1 MSMPSDGALPVSEDA
16 LLGGRV
22 RLRQPVDGA
31 RASIDPVFLAAAV
44 PVEAGELVLDI
55 GCGTGAAM
63 LCVAAREPQCR
74 VVGLERQRDLVR
86 IAGDNLIL
94 NGMATRVSVMVGDLL
109 QPPPRIS
116 AGAFDHVIANPP
128 HLARGQGHESPNPA
142 RAEASIE
149 GDAELADW
157 VRFALSMVKPKGTLT
172 MVHRADRI
180 DAVLAQIHGRAGEV
194 VVYPLWP
201 GLGKPASRILV
212 RARRQVAAPA
222 RLAVGMVLHEPDGR
236 FTAAAEAILRGGEA
250 LAL

>member
-1 MSMPSDGALPVSEDA
+1 MSMPDHGMPVSEDA

-44 PVEAGELVLDI
+44 AVDPGELVLDI

-74 VVGLERQRDLVR
+74 VVGLERQRELVR

-94 NGMATRVSVMVGDLL
+94 NGMETRVSVMVGDLL

-128 HLARGQGHESPNPA
+128 YLERGSGNPPPNPG
-142 RAEASIE
+142 RAEATIE
-149 GDAELADW
+149 GDAALADW
-157 VRFALSMVKPKGTLT
+157 IRFALTMVKPKGTVTLI
-172 MVHRADRI
+172 HRADRI
-180 DAVLAQIHGRAGEV
+180 DAVLGHLYGRAGEV

-201 GLGKPASRILV
+201 GLGKPATRILV
-212 RARRQVAAPA
+212 RARKQVAGPA
-222 RLAVGMVLHEPDGR
+222 RLAVGMVLHEVDGR
-236 FTAAAEAILRGGEA
+236 FTQPAEAILRGGEA